1 MKIKILFPVLMLLC
15 FVYANAQDSILFPK
29 PQVVLKI
36 KPSETDSR
44 ITKADTP
51 HFIAYNPSN
60 EQGKLLL
67 FIPGTN
73 GIVLKGPKNLFATA
87 IEQGYAVINMSYI
100 NTPAIARI
108 CKGEN
113 LEANANCA
121 ADFRNWRVYGNTE
134 FPLIEDASYDA
145 IVNRLTKLLMYLSEN
160 DKQGN
165 WNRFLENGSPK
176 WSEIALAGQS
186 QGGGMSAFIAK
197 THLVA
202 RVIDFSGGWDYSA
215 KNEIANWYSTASVT
229 PVDRYYGTFHKKE
242 PMAETIEKT
251 YKAMNIPEDHI
262 YGFDMDVPKGKRAH
276 SNGVRNLGYKD
287 QWIALLGKG
296 N

>member
-1 MKIKILFPVLMLLC
+1 MKQQLIIFLLVLFVYTLVRSQDPILFPE
-15 FVYANAQDSILFPK
+15 

-44 ITKADTP
+44 IKNADTP
-51 HFIAYNPSN
+51 HFIAYNPSI
-60 EQGKLLL
+60 EKGKLLL

-73 GIVLKGPKNLFATA
+73 GIALRGPMHLFATA
-87 IEQGYAVINMSYI
+87 IDQGYAVINLSYI

-108 CKGEN
+108 CKNEN
-113 LEANANCA
+113 LAANSNCA
-121 ADFRNWRVYGNTE
+121 ADFRNWRVYGDKE
-134 FPLIEDASYDA
+134 FELIEDASYDA
-145 IVNRLTKLLMYLSEN
+145 IVNRLTKLLQYLAKN
-160 DKQGN
+160 DKQGG
-165 WNRFLENGSPK
+165 WNRFLDNGEPK

-197 THLVA
+197 THVVS

-215 KNEIANWYSTASVT
+215 KNKIANWYFDTSAT
-229 PVDRYYGTFHKKE
+229 PIDRYFATYHIKE
-242 PMAETIEKT
+242 PTAETIIET
-251 YKAMNIPEDHI
+251 YKAMKIPDNHI
-262 YGFDMDVPKGKRAH
+262 YAFDLDVPKGKRAH

-287 QWIALLGKG
+287 QWIELLGKG